1 MDTLHDR
8 PISRSDRLPAQVLA
22 TVALVCA
29 AIAFFWDA
37 GVASFLLATIGVV
50 LALGAGAATPDG
62 WLVADDEGRA
72 L

>member
-37 GVASFLLATIGVV
+37 GVASFLLAIIGVV
-50 LALGAGAATPDG
+50 LALGAGAAAPDG

>member
-8 PISRSDRLPAQVLA
+8 PINRNDRLPAQALA
-22 TVALVCA
+22 TAALVCA

-37 GVASFLLATIGVV
+37 GVASFLLAIIGIV